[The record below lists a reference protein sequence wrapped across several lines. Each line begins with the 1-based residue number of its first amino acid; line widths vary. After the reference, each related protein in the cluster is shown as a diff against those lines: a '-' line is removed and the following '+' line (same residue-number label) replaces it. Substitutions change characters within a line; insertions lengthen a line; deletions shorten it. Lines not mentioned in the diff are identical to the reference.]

1 MTCRSTLP
9 QSFLSFFQIRHLPRR
24 RQTRLAASEPNSL
37 LCIHTFAKM
46 TSNGS
51 QQEPIP
57 IDESDHEGEEV
68 SSSQLSN
75 ASQTVNNSEAA
86 DDSDASDEP
95 EIVEVR
101 VTGPIVVVSLAVTS
115 ISYVSHKLLA

>member
-1 MTCRSTLP
+1 
-9 QSFLSFFQIRHLPRR
+9 
-24 RQTRLAASEPNSL
+24 
-37 LCIHTFAKM
+37 M

-57 IDESDHEGEEV
+57 IDESDHEGEV

-86 DDSDASDEP
+86 DDSDASDHP

-101 VTGPIVVVSLAVTS
+101 VTGPIVVVILAVTS